1 MEVQREAA
9 MAEHDGGRS
18 VSGVTTRLR
27 PLPVMLLDD
36 PLEYLAADHTRN
48 RIVTSAVARFGE
60 GRAVRREEAIAVAG
74 FLARDLGLHH
84 LDEEEDLFPCLR
96 KRSLPG
102 DDLDPI
108 LERLE
113 EDHKRSASI
122 VSKIV
127 EALSA
132 PDSNDT
138 VSLGRTTC
146 KAMLTYADQKRRHLA
161 IENAVVLVLARIRLT
176 PKDLSVMSRHM
187 KLRRGISV

>member
-1 MEVQREAA
+1 

-18 VSGVTTRLR
+18 APKLTTRLR

-60 GRAVRREEAIAVAG
+60 GRAVRREEAVEVAG

-84 LDEEEDLFPCLR
+84 LDEEEDLFPSLR

-102 DDLDPI
+102 DDLDSI
-108 LERLE
+108 LDRLE
-113 EDHKRSASI
+113 EEHKRSASI

-132 PDSNDT
+132 PAGNDT
-138 VSLGRTTC
+138 LSLSRSTC
-146 KAMLTYADQKRRHLA
+146 KAMLTYADEKRRHLA

-176 PKDLSVMSRHM
+176 PKDLSAMSRHM
-187 KLRRGISV
+187 KLRRGIPV